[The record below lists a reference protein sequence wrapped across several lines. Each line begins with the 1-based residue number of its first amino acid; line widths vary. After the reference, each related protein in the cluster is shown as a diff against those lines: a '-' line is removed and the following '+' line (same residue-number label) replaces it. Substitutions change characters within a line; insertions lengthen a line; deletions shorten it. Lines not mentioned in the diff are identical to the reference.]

1 MFSKTIHTVWFVCCQ
16 TLVGFEGRE
25 ERNIT
30 IHISLFKGRAA
41 VIEVVFAVAQ
51 GISYKCQNGI
61 GFVPF
66 GMLLT
71 CVWLDL

>member
-1 MFSKTIHTVWFVCCQ
+1 VFSKTIHTVWFVCCQ

-51 GISYKCQNGI
+51 GG
-61 GFVPF
+61 P
-66 GMLLT
+66 
-71 CVWLDL
+71 